1 MDRDPRPGNG
11 FYWQEAPHHG
21 HDGWWDGPFHAIL
34 FLLLIALLIVGIV
47 WLLRRLF
54 PALTI
59 PATAPALAQA
69 QAAAIAADPAVAALR
84 MRYAKGEVSREDF
97 QNALTD
103 LTGAGSAEPWPGD
116 APGEDTA
123 PTAS

>member
-1 MDRDPRPGNG
+1 MERDPRPGGG
-11 FYWQEAPHHG
+11 FYWQDAPHHG
-21 HDGWWDGPFHAIL
+21 HDGWWDGPLHAIV
-34 FLLLIALLIVGIV
+34 FLLLVALLIVGIV
-47 WLLRRLF
+47 WLLRRLS
-54 PALTI
+54 PGLTT
-59 PATAPALAQA
+59 PATAPALA

-97 QNALTD
+97 QNAMTD
-103 LTGAGSAEPWPGD
+103 LAGAAPAEPWPGD